1 MKNPY
6 TDDDGVLH
14 NKFGITNAAL
24 LADVEYGLTTQR
36 LYSLQDKP
44 IQGDFDLAHLKA
56 IHKAVL
62 GDLYDW
68 AGQERS
74 VNYSKRSDAHPD
86 YKGGFAD
93 AADIASRAE
102 AVHNTVLDRSY
113 LKDLDPKTFADTLA
127 PIYAEW
133 NRIHPFPEGN
143 GRSLQVMMAQL
154 AQRAGHELD
163 FDKVHPDRFRT
174 AVAQSMG
181 LRHAQNP
188 ALQIAPDLQP
198 LVQIIKEINIPQITR
213 ATDLEPIRLMPYPQA
228 DRQAVQQAV
237 VSAALQDPD
246 GIIRKYVDD
255 ALSFDGRY
263 VSADLFKEQFEQ
275 YTASKESRDRY
286 NGPVHNTAAVLS
298 AELFRQ
304 NLAQP
309 DAQSRDTVLFVTGIP
324 GAGKTTTVLGAGE
337 IPDHVRMIFEGQ
349 LANPTTTLEKI
360 QQVLD
365 AGLKPVIVAVHA
377 QPELALN
384 NTLHRFNTQGRG
396 ASINVMAD
404 IQGRLADSLAQVQ
417 TKFGDQVGLEI
428 IDKRNPAQDVQS
440 IGWHH
445 LDLLRSE
452 GNHEQIKQRLTNHL
466 EALKDSGSISA
477 EAYRQASGGSHAD
490 RGNALG
496 QEGGRRQQ
504 PNEDRSGV
512 RGRDR

>member
-1 MKNPY
+1 M
-6 TDDDGVLH
+6 
-14 NKFGITNAAL
+14 
-24 LADVEYGLTTQR
+24 
-36 LYSLQDKP
+36 
-44 IQGDFDLAHLKA
+44 
-56 IHKAVL
+56 
-62 GDLYDW
+62 
-68 AGQERS
+68 
-74 VNYSKRSDAHPD
+74 
-86 YKGGFAD
+86 
-93 AADIASRAE
+93 
-102 AVHNTVLDRSY
+102 
-113 LKDLDPKTFADTLA
+113 
-127 PIYAEW
+127 
-133 NRIHPFPEGN
+133 
-143 GRSLQVMMAQL
+143 
-154 AQRAGHELD
+154 
-163 FDKVHPDRFRT
+163 
-174 AVAQSMG
+174 
-181 LRHAQNP
+181 
-188 ALQIAPDLQP
+188 
-198 LVQIIKEINIPQITR
+198 QIIKEINSPQSTR

-255 ALSFDGRY
+255 VLSFDGRY

-324 GAGKTTTVLGAGE
+324 GAGKTTTVLGVGE

-365 AGLKPVIVAVHA
+365 AGLRPVIVAVHA

-384 NTLHRFNTQGRG
+384 NTLQRFNTQGRG

-404 IQGRLADSLAQVQ
+404 IQGRLADSLAEVQ
-417 TKFGDQVGLEI
+417 NKFGDHVGLEI
-428 IDKRNPAQDVQS
+428 IDKRDPAQAVRH
-440 IGWHH
+440 IGWRH
-445 LDLLRSE
+445 LDILRSE

-466 EALKDSGSISA
+466 EALKDNGSISA

-490 RGNALG
+490 RGNGLER
-496 QEGGRRQQ
+496 EGGRGHQ

-512 RGRDR
+512 RGKDR